1 MYWQSTDP
9 PSCSRQTWGTMCNSR
24 KRLEIALITTVALVM
39 TRGAI
44 RNSYK
49 HNWWHLAFTSTV
61 AHGVEKKIAAVQCT
75 VLWAMVYAFEL
86 FCAFSCIPHN
96 SSLKLELVRIE
107 SNLSSSCCLVS
118 WPHGPRKPYIH
129 KWFLKYQ
136 TKLRSYHPITGNDVS
151 ILARLLSAVIPSRHC
166 KV

>member
-1 MYWQSTDP
+1 MVTVAT
-9 PSCSRQTWGTMCNSR
+9 CIGTVGLLTHPRARGRPGGPCV
-24 KRLEIALITTVALVM
+24 ITGNVKKSPDIVALVM

-44 RNSYK
+44 
-49 HNWWHLAFTSTV
+49 TSTIDDTSPFPV
-61 AHGVEKKIAAVQCT
+61 AHSVEKKIAAVQCT

-118 WPHGPRKPYIH
+118 
-129 KWFLKYQ
+129 
-136 TKLRSYHPITGNDVS
+136 
-151 ILARLLSAVIPSRHC
+151 
-166 KV
+166 